1 MASRIKR
8 TMITGRARNYQ
19 SRQLELLTIN
29 IGGGRLREDPI
40 TYNLTFTKECKNLT
54 EARFILKKVAW
65 GLAGSQEE
73 INEYLKEIKET
84 GTLTFDG
91 VSISVTQFMGDN

>member
-1 MASRIKR
+1 MSRIKR
-8 TMITGRARNYQ
+8 TMISGKARNYQ

-29 IGGGRLREDPI
+29 IGGGRQHKDPV
-40 TYNLTFTKECKNLT
+40 THNLTFTKECKNLN

-73 INEYLKEIKET
+73 IDEYLKEIKEN

-91 VSISVTQFMGDN
+91 VSIEVTQFMGDK